1 MFVTVMVVAIMV
13 IACGHYVLWPSL
25 SNPGRSTILPY
36 LVCITKLRLINWL
49 FIRACFK
56 KLPMILCFNTM
67 RYTFNMLTMMKEKV
81 NTHFSF
87 PLELDM
93 SPYMEN
99 NLIRKERLE
108 GQLYTIISYCEH

>member
-1 MFVTVMVVAIMV
+1 MVECCLA
-13 IACGHYVLWPSL
+13 A
-25 SNPGRSTILPY
+25 
-36 LVCITKLRLINWL
+36 
-49 FIRACFK
+49 RACFK

-93 SPYMEN
+93 SPYMER

-108 GQLYTIISYCEH
+108 GKCCYLGYSGPIH